1 MVTVS
6 QDSHAP
12 KSVGKQGENRQ
23 QTGSGSKETPASIG
37 TRPGGRVRCGSRQP
51 RAKFAH
57 SFMGTTYEGTI
68 SPHQNRRAT
77 VPLTHWR
84 EGGHQAIHESGAIRE
99 MDGGSESEDR

>member
-1 MVTVS
+1 
-6 QDSHAP
+6 
-12 KSVGKQGENRQ
+12 
-23 QTGSGSKETPASIG
+23 
-37 TRPGGRVRCGSRQP
+37 
-51 RAKFAH
+51 
-57 SFMGTTYEGTI
+57 MGTTYEGTI